1 MHVIAL
7 EQIGAERLNLLAPI
21 LDHARRNEPV
31 QDLVATLADLHAQ
44 VREWDADVVMLHRL
58 DPALGIRSTVSI
70 SVPSMSKITAPVIG
84 TSCSE

>member
-1 MHVIAL
+1 MHLIAL

-21 LDHARRNEPV
+21 LDHAGRNEPV

-58 DPALGIRSTVSI
+58 DPALRSTGSI

-84 TSCSE
+84 ASCSE